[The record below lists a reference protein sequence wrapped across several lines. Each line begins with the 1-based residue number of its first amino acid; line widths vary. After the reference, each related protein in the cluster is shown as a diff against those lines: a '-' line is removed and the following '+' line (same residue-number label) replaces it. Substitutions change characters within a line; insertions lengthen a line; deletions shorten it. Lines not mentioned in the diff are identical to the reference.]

1 MFSRGGIFQTET
13 EEWVFSR
20 LRHRWLE
27 TGIPGKENRMFKGQ
41 EIKKRKCSMIR
52 DMIRPKARG
61 EGSGTHSSTLAWKLP
76 GTEEPGR
83 LQSMRSRRL

>member
-41 EIKKRKCSMIR
+41 EIKKTKFSMIR

-61 EGSGTHSSTLAWKLP
+61 GNISCKEGLDKGQKLY
-76 GTEEPGR
+76 EPN
-83 LQSMRSRRL
+83 RSRRY